1 MSSPIDPNDLL
12 AAMQWRYATKRFDP
26 ARRIPDEIWSA
37 LEQTLVLTPSSY
49 GMQPWEFLVVTRQ
62 ELKESL
68 VPHSWGQR
76 QVADCSH
83 LLVIACRKTLG
94 EQDVDRLMKAIELTQ
109 GRPAEQTKGYRDMIV
124 QDVVTG
130 PRSQDVRGWAQLQ
143 CYIALGN
150 FMAAAALLGIDTCPM
165 EGFLPDAYDEA
176 LGLAERGLAT
186 AVLCPAGYRH
196 PEDKY
201 ASLPKV
207 RFPASELVRH
217 IA

>member
-1 MSSPIDPNDLL
+1 MSSPIDPADLL

-26 ARRIPDEIWSA
+26 ARRIPDDVWSA

-62 ELKESL
+62 DLKESL

-83 LLVIACRKTLG
+83 LLVITCRKTLG
-94 EQDVDRLMKAIELTQ
+94 ESDVDRLMKAIELVQ
-109 GRPAEQTKGYRDMIV
+109 GRSAEQTKGYRDMIV
-124 QDVVTG
+124 QDLVAG
-130 PRSQDVRGWAQLQ
+130 PRSQDVSGWARLQ
-143 CYIALGN
+143 GYIALGN
-150 FMAAAALLGIDTCPM
+150 FMSAAALLGIDTCPM

-176 LGLAERGLAT
+176 LGLAERGLTT

-201 ASLPKV
+201 AFLPKV
-207 RFPASELVRH
+207 RFPASEVVRH